1 MPPAETLL
9 PLTPRAA
16 ARIRNV
22 GTWSIL
28 ERADAL
34 PARARQALAE
44 ALTVEAEVSRD
55 HRALAEAMEEADGKK
70 RAGLLDAALETIKVP
85 FYREDPASGGWRFPA
100 TQTEPVAGVLRAHGY
115 AVQAD
120 PALPLVYLDARLN
133 ALRAWMTETGRPP
146 TPHQEDLLRKVRE
159 KASGLI
165 VQAPMGAGKT
175 LLVSLLV
182 EGLAWLRP
190 AVVAGAGVQDCRQ
203 LYQHFEAFFKAR
215 PGLAQPLHLWH
226 AQTPAGRRRREK
238 GAVEATGQ
246 GIVILTKS
254 NFHNLPANVRLL
266 VIDECHASA
275 TPHKVGG
282 LIDGTPEAVAV
293 FGLTATHNLRADKG
307 ERLLTRIIG
316 PKLVVKTHRQFEAE
330 GRVNPTH
337 VHLWTFH
344 PDLSPGSHRYAHNPN
359 RPGAEPGGRDETH
372 ALVENHRGRARFIA
386 DLARWLPP
394 EETKLIFVRH
404 AVHGA
409 RILAALHE
417 HPELAALMPVLI
429 HADHHRADALALSK
443 EQKDRYV
450 EALQAG
456 HLRLAVATGTLG
468 TGFDCSR
475 IQHVID
481 ATGEKALI
489 TSLQASG
496 RAARVAPRKGVSQ
509 VHLVADFTR
518 ELRAK
523 KAAEKAVAFLK
534 YYGYRGRADQPLAHD
549 PAQAP
554 PWRRAS
560 GFSFH
565 PAPPWLTPPGQPPAS
580 RSFRALTAATVFGLV
595 KPLAARLNPPKL
607 NAPAAQPAETWDPA
621 ECA

>member
-1 MPPAETLL
+1 MPAAETFL
-9 PLTPRAA
+9 PLTLRAA

-22 GTWSIL
+22 GIWSVL

-34 PARARQALAE
+34 PARARQTIAE
-44 ALTVEAEVSRD
+44 ALTVEAEVFGD
-55 HRALAEAMEEADGKK
+55 HRALAKAMEEPDEEK
-70 RAGLLDAALETIKVP
+70 RAGLIDAALKTVKVP

-100 TQTEPVAGVLRAHGY
+100 TQTEAVAGILRAHGY
-115 AVQAD
+115 AVQTD
-120 PALPLVYLDARLN
+120 PPMPLIYLDERLD
-133 ALRAWMTETGRPP
+133 ALRAWMSATGRPP
-146 TPHQEDLLRKVRE
+146 TPQQGDLFRQVRE
-159 KASGLI
+159 QACGLI
-165 VQAPMGAGKT
+165 VNAAMGAGKT
-175 LLVSLLV
+175 LIVSLLV

-190 AVVAGAGVQDCRQ
+190 AVVAGAGAQDCRQ
-203 LYQHFEAFFKAR
+203 LHQHFDAFFKAR
-215 PGLAQPLHLWH
+215 PDLAQPLHFWD
-226 AQTPAGRRRREK
+226 ARTPPGRRHRQK
-238 GAVEATGQ
+238 DAVEATGQ

-282 LIDGTPEAVAV
+282 LIDGTPQAVAV

-307 ERLLTRIIG
+307 ERLLTRLIG
-316 PKLVVKTHRQFEAE
+316 PKLVAKTHRQFEAE
-330 GRVNPTH
+330 GRVNRAH
-337 VHLWTFH
+337 VHLWAFH
-344 PDLSPGSHRYAHNPN
+344 PALSPGSHRYAHIPHQ
-359 RPGAEPGGRDETH
+359 PEAEPGGRDETH
-372 ALVENHRGRARFIA
+372 ALVENHHGRARFIA
-386 DLARWLPP
+386 DLARWLPL

-409 RILAALHE
+409 RILAALNE

-429 HADHHRADALALSK
+429 HADHHRIDGLALSK
-443 EQKDRYV
+443 EQKDQYV
-450 EALQAG
+450 AALQAG
-456 HLRLAVATGTLG
+456 DLRLAVATGTLG

-489 TSLQASG
+489 SSLQASG
-496 RAARVAPRKGVSQ
+496 RAVRVAPHKGISQ
-509 VHLVADFTR
+509 IHLVADFTR

-523 KAAEKAVAFLK
+523 KAAEKAVTFLK
-534 YYGYRGRADQPLAHD
+534 YYGYRDRADRPLPHD

-560 GFSFH
+560 GFTFH
-565 PAPPWLTPPGQPPAS
+565 PSPPWLTPPGAPPAS
-580 RSFRALTAATVFGLV
+580 RSFHALTAKTVFGMV

-607 NAPAAQPAETWDPA
+607 NAPAVQPAEAWDPA